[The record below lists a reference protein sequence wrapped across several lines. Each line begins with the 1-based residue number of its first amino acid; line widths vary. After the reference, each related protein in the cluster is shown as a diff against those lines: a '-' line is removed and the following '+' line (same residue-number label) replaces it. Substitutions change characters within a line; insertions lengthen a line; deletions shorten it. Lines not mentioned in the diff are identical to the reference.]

1 VNSNPWVGA
10 IRPRVAP
17 LFRSRVGDCDFIF
30 SVNASTNFGEF
41 KGWVMWN
48 RGRAEDY
55 RRDAEGAEGEEKKMA
70 EEWIAVES
78 ENRGEGNFKF
88 QI

>member
-1 VNSNPWVGA
+1 
-10 IRPRVAP
+10 
-17 LFRSRVGDCDFIF
+17 
-30 SVNASTNFGEF
+30 
-41 KGWVMWN
+41 MWN

-70 EEWIAVES
+70 EEWIVVES